1 MIADECST
9 SSWLSTATPTS
20 CAPRVAHHAA
30 VVVGDTLLTVGGLFL
45 IPIPVDQQHN
55 IFVRN
60 IEARTDV
67 FQYHFATQTWDR
79 MPIVGGGP
87 APRFATAADV
97 HQDLVFLFGGYSL
110 QHDANFDDL
119 WMLDPRSFRWTQLVA
134 APSTPAGHPRVW
146 PSPRGYHNVLT
157 VGATLFLFGGA
168 ACTPGCVCNNDLYAL
183 SLRDLTI
190 RYMAWMTLPDN
201 SVAELSR
208 TSAHNISRQL
218 PLTDHELSWQLLERS
233 DSPASRSADAVCL
246 THTCAPRSFVFS
258 ILSRVDLCLTDLE

>member
-1 MIADECST
+1 MV
-9 SSWLSTATPTS
+9 W
-20 CAPRVAHHAA
+20 
-30 VVVGDTLLTVGGLFL
+30 GDTLITVGGLYL
-45 IPIPVDQQHN
+45 IPIPDEQQHN

-67 FQYHFATQTWDR
+67 FQYHFATNAWQR
-79 MPIVGGGP
+79 LPVVGRGP

-119 WMLDPRSFRWTQLVA
+119 WALDPHVLRWTQLV
-134 APSTPAGHPRVW
+134 PSALIVPGSSRVW

-190 RYMAWMTLPDN
+190 RYTAWNARPEN
-201 SVAELSR
+201 SEPELLSAN
-208 TSAHNISRQL
+208 AHNVSRQL
-218 PLTDHELSWQLLERS
+218 QLTSQELSWQLLERS
-233 DSPASRSADAVCL
+233 GSPASRSADAVCM
-246 THTCAPRSFVFS
+246 TRTCTPCVFPTLCARLRSVIVFH
-258 ILSRVDLCLTDLE
+258 LS